1 MTTYWF
7 KPREYGYGATPVTW
21 QGWAITVAAVV
32 VVVMAS
38 MLVPYI
44 AGESPWAWSAM
55 VIDAVAIA
63 ALLIVSRRMTDGEW
77 RWRWGINR

>member
-1 MTTYWF
+1 
-7 KPREYGYGATPVTW
+7 
-21 QGWAITVAAVV
+21 
-32 VVVMAS
+32 
-38 MLVPYI
+38 
-44 AGESPWAWSAM
+44 M